1 MPIFSF
7 SLLFHLENILWNTDN
22 STQQLQVD
30 DTFTLELPQ
39 LKLNHK
45 ETVSNIFCGQPMC
58 GLKPACKIK
67 TEQGVQHHQL
77 GHSLFDH
84 QGKITSS
91 SIIWLNNLQPNYGNI
106 DPNIQVSVNKS

>member
-30 DTFTLELPQ
+30 DTFTLDLPQ
-39 LKLNHK
+39 RKLIHK
-45 ETVSNIFCGQPMC
+45 ETLSNIFCGQPMC

-67 TEQGVQHHQL
+67 TEQG
-77 GHSLFDH
+77 FN
-84 QGKITSS
+84 ITSW
-91 SIIWLNNLQPNYGNI
+91 SIAYLIIRVKLPLAA
-106 DPNIQVSVNKS
+106 